1 MNKATSPGLSAG
13 RGSGNSRIKS
23 GGMSLQNFN
32 LRNYRRTR
40 GLPQPCGRFL
50 DRSFLV
56 HDAKVVCV
64 INPIGPLDSINL
76 VKPHPD
82 LVPSG
87 LSLSSLV
94 GSPSANQTFTFP
106 LTLVKWLF
114 WTRGIRQA
122 AVDFALEKSK

>member
-1 MNKATSPGLSAG
+1 MNKATCPGLSPS

-56 HDAKVVCV
+56 HEAKVVCV
-64 INPIGPLDSINL
+64 INPIGPLYSINSQASP
-76 VKPHPD
+76 KS
-82 LVPSG
+82 LVPRAFPFPNGKSG
-87 LSLSSLV
+87 R
-94 GSPSANQTFTFP
+94 NN
-106 LTLVKWLF
+106 
-114 WTRGIRQA
+114 
-122 AVDFALEKSK
+122 